1 MVIIIGVIAGVKALQ
16 ITKMIEQGK
25 KFVPPPET
33 VTTAVAKAESWE
45 TSLTAVATLTAV
57 QGVTVSAELPGKVVE
72 IAFEP
77 GAKVNRGDL
86 LVRLDTSSEDAQLP
100 GALAQVKAAAADL
113 ERAGKMVAEQI
124 ISTSAYDA
132 AVARHDLALSQA
144 QTIRATIGKKTIRA
158 PFAGRLGIRQVNLGE
173 ILGEGAPVVT
183 LQALDPVFVDFS
195 VPQQRSRPSGPGCL

>member
-77 GAKVNRGDL
+77 GAKVNRA
-86 LVRLDTSSEDAQLP
+86 TSLCAST
-100 GALAQVKAAAADL
+100 
-113 ERAGKMVAEQI
+113 RARKTH
-124 ISTSAYDA
+124 SSP
-132 AVARHDLALSQA
+132 ARWP
-144 QTIRATIGKKTIRA
+144 R
-158 PFAGRLGIRQVNLGE
+158 
-173 ILGEGAPVVT
+173 
-183 LQALDPVFVDFS
+183 
-195 VPQQRSRPSGPGCL
+195 